1 MPLTSFTISIHG
13 GELGGVL
20 GLRPGLGNLGTIGAG
35 SLLVCLPT
43 GEGEGLDRFNSARSS
58 GVSLPG
64 AGLFCCG
71 FGFLLIL
78 VGALPLGLVSGTIL
92 NLMGLEGCRVLED
105 GLEGLG

>member
-43 GEGEGLDRFNSARSS
+43 GEGEGLDRFNSSRST

-64 AGLFCCG
+64 VGL

-78 VGALPLGLVSGTIL
+78 AGPLPLGSGTIL
-92 NLMGLEGCRVLED
+92 YLMGLEGCRVLED
-105 GLEGLG
+105 GVEGLG

>member
-64 AGLFCCG
+64 AGLFW
-71 FGFLLIL
+71 FLLIL

-92 NLMGLEGCRVLED
+92 NLMGLVGCRLLED